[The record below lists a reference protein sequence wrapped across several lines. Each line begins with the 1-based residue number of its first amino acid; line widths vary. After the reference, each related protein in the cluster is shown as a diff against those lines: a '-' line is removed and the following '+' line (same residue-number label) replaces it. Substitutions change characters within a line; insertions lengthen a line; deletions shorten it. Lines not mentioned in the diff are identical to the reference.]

1 MDSNK
6 SVEDRQPGSLS
17 RTNGQ
22 LTKAESAELR
32 PVRPNAN
39 LANREES
46 SLFTATNFGQSV
58 VFQQSQVWSRAIIWG
73 IMGIT
78 ASLVAWACF
87 ARIEEAIPAQG
98 KLEPLT
104 DVKKVQSPISGVVKK
119 VYVKNGDRVKAG
131 DLLIQ
136 MESTVPESQL
146 SSLASTKA
154 ALEEE
159 NRFYRSQLNAAVAS
173 TSVPRNANIKP
184 EILSLTKSRNAL
196 AAENQLFRSEIAG
209 GSGNGALTVEQQSRL
224 RTNQAELNTRLAAG
238 QLEVGQVEKQKSEN
252 RVRRQGLLTQID
264 SLGGIVS
271 SLKSGMESGQAR
283 LASELSQVDKQLLQN
298 RARLIETKQAL
309 VSNRNIL
316 VDLRPAAAAGALSKV
331 QVSRQEQE
339 VNKYES
345 QLEQQT
351 QEQSRLQEEKRRLL
365 SASRVEAQNQQQR
378 LQEQQQLIKQ
388 RKSEIS
394 QLDEELLRLDLSAR
408 QGQARLSQNVVGNQ
422 KDLYAR
428 TADNDKRIAE
438 IDSQINKVIVENEK
452 KITEIGSQLTQAGQN
467 LKYQEIR
474 SPSDG
479 TVFELKAFNEGTIN
493 GNSSE
498 PVLQIVPENNLI
510 AKVFITNKDI
520 GFVRKNLDVDVRIDS
535 FPFSEFGDVKGTLEW
550 IGSDALPPDQTFPYY
565 RFPARIKLKQEFLK
579 VNQGGTSKDIPL
591 QTGMSINANIKLRDR
606 TVMSIFTEMFTRQSD
621 SLKNVR

>member
-6 SVEDRQPGSLS
+6 SVEDRLPGNG
-17 RTNGQ
+17 NGQ
-22 LTKAESAELR
+22 LTKAEPAELR

-58 VFQQSQVWSRAIIWG
+58 VFQQSQVWSRAIVWG

-78 ASLVAWACF
+78 AALVTWACF
-87 ARIEEAIPAQG
+87 ARIEEAVPAQG

-104 DVKKVQSPISGVVKK
+104 DVKKVQAPISGVVKK
-119 VYVKNGDRVKAG
+119 VYVKNGDKVKSG
-131 DLLIQ
+131 DLLVQ
-136 MESTVPESQL
+136 LESSVPESQL
-146 SSLASTKA
+146 NSLASTKA

-159 NRFYRSQLNAAVAS
+159 NRFYRSQLNAATAS
-173 TSVPRNANIKP
+173 TSVPKNANIKP
-184 EILSLTKSRNAL
+184 EVLSLTKSRNAL
-196 AAENQLFRSEIAG
+196 AAENQLFRSELAG
-209 GSGNGALTVEQQSRL
+209 TNGNGTLTAEQQNRL

-252 RVRRQGLLTQID
+252 RVKRQGLQTQIE
-264 SLGGIVS
+264 SLTGIIS
-271 SLKSGMESGQAR
+271 SLRSGMDGAQSR
-283 LASELSQVDKQLLQN
+283 LASELAQVDKQLSQN
-298 RARLIETKQAL
+298 KARIIAAQQTLT
-309 VSNRNIL
+309 SNQNIL
-316 VDLRPAAAAGALSKV
+316 TGLQAALADGAISRVQGITQQQKVDANTS
-331 QVSRQEQE
+331 E
-339 VNKYES
+339 
-345 QLEQQT
+345 LEQQQ
-351 QEQSRLQEEKRRLL
+351 QERGRLQIEKQRLL
-365 SASRVEAQNQQQR
+365 SASSTEQQNQKQR

-388 RKSEIS
+388 RTSEIA
-394 QLDEELLRLDLSAR
+394 QLDEEIVRLDLSAR
-408 QGQARLSQNVVGNQ
+408 QGKAKLSQNVVGNQ

-428 TADNDKRIAE
+428 TSDNDKRIAE

-474 SPSDG
+474 SPADG
-479 TVFELKAFNEGTIN
+479 TVFELKAFNDGTV
-493 GNSSE
+493 NSNSNE
-498 PVLQIVPENNLI
+498 PILQIVPDNNLI

-520 GFVRKNLDVDVRIDS
+520 GFVKKDLPVDVRIDS

-550 IGSDALPPDQTFPYY
+550 IGSDALPPDQTFNYY
-565 RFPARIKLKQEFLK
+565 RFPARIKLDKQSLNIK
-579 VNQGGTSKDIPL
+579 QGGSTKDIQL

-621 SLKNVR
+621 SMKNIR

>member
-78 ASLVAWACF
+78 AALVAWACF

-154 ALEEE
+154 ALEQE
-159 NRFYRSQLNAAVAS
+159 NSFYRSQLES
-173 TSVPRNANIKP
+173 KTSVVSVPKNANFSPSVLKSAEGRNSLIADIKAIDV
-184 EILSLTKSRNAL
+184 EL
-196 AAENQLFRSEIAG
+196 AG
-209 GSGNGALTVEQQSRL
+209 GNGNGVLSSDDQSRV
-224 RTNQAELNTRLAAG
+224 RTNQDYQNRQILAG
-238 QLEVGQVEKQKSEN
+238 KLEIEQIEKQKSEN
-252 RVRRQGLLTQID
+252 RVKIQGIQTR
-264 SLGGIVS
+264 IVS
-271 SLKSGMESGQAR
+271 INGIMNSIQDGMASGKAKTASD
-283 LASELSQVDKQLLQN
+283 LAQVDKQLAQN
-298 RARLIETKQAL
+298 AARIKAAQQTLA
-309 VSNRNIL
+309 SNRSISKGLQPALAEGVISRVQAETQQQKVDANI
-316 VDLRPAAAAGALSKV
+316 S
-331 QVSRQEQE
+331 E
-339 VNKYES
+339 
-345 QLEQQT
+345 LEQQS
-351 QEQSRLQEEKRRLL
+351 QERGRLQIEKQRLL
-365 SASRVEAQNQQQR
+365 SAANVDQQNQKQR
-378 LQEQQQLIKQ
+378 LQEQQQQIRQ
-388 RKSEIS
+388 AKSEIAQLNEEYERFNIGVKGGVNKTS
-394 QLDEELLRLDLSAR
+394 QS
-408 QGQARLSQNVVGNQ
+408 VVGNQ
-422 KDLYAR
+422 KDLKNRRKENAQ
-428 TADNDKRIAE
+428 RIAD
-438 IDSQINKVIVENEK
+438 IDGQYNKSITENEK
-452 KITEIGSQLTQAGQN
+452 KITEISSQLTQAGQN

-493 GNSSE
+493 GNSNE